1 MIIAIFQ
8 LASCYGLL
16 STESISSPLPSGE
29 WMNVYFYPGF
39 RYVAFP
45 ARSSED
51 VRMHLYESLKQY
63 CILQVATVTFYVSR
77 PEFLVYHE
85 HIFHVMDLKVLNCYL
100 QSDLLFFITIQ
111 ICQCQDLGFGIVDEI
126 MIHKEHLPV
135 CAHTS
140 TSLKFHTAEM
150 SNKVINCTE

>member
-1 MIIAIFQ
+1 M
-8 LASCYGLL
+8 
-16 STESISSPLPSGE
+16 T
-29 WMNVYFYPGF
+29 VYFYPGF

-63 CILQVATVTFYVSR
+63 CMLKVATVNFYESR

-111 ICQCQDLGFGIVDEI
+111 ICQCQDLGFGNVDEI
-126 MIHKEHLPV
+126 IGTKEHIQG
-135 CAHTS
+135 CAHS
-140 TSLKFHTAEM
+140 SLKFHTAEM
-150 SNKVINCTE
+150 NEKVINCIE